1 MHRESQARSSM
12 IVVMAATVSEFLS
25 VGLAGSLGALVEGLS
40 DFKDRIGLRE
50 GQLRLVVITR

>member
-1 MHRESQARSSM
+1 MHRESQGRSRV
-12 IVVMAATVSEFLS
+12 IATVSEFLT

-40 DFKDRIGLRE
+40 NFKKRVGLRE

>member
-1 MHRESQARSSM
+1 M
-12 IVVMAATVSEFLS
+12 IVVVAATVSEFLS